1 MEEQRT
7 VGRDWVRAGSAN
19 GVPEYEWV
27 GPRGAKPLLDEL
39 TAVDLERGVSLYA
52 MVDNWRGWVN
62 RRVERIE
69 LIDAVA
75 SRRYISLD
83 CTLRERYALRAA
95 DGTEHLYVPLSL
107 HEKRRV
113 TRFSVRDESGR
124 ALPILTQA
132 RSAYLGT
139 ATLAVAALAVWEQV
153 VNQPWDAGLIAPDVL
168 ADLDYIST
176 QDWRSAL
183 ARLRVLSEVPSPQR
197 DQHER
202 ELREPGG
209 KPITVSEP
217 RQALMP
223 LTDATRKLSR
233 QWRQV
238 LTNRAT
244 TDGVKASRDPA
255 AAFGDLVHDFARNFL
270 IVVLVSD
277 FAGSGVVNSAR
288 LAHSAL
294 AEQVPVDTGREHHRL
309 LKMSFEEQRRV
320 PPPYVLSGLR
330 RAVGPPGLVAS
341 SAKTLQRAWW
351 CVVTTACFPPRL
363 KRVGRASRARALWLG
378 DRAHALAVAA
388 RRPRSALSRAW
399 KVSRRVVQSGLILI
413 RKGQRAVAV
422 RPKIFSV
429 PTPAIGRCDC
439 YHLEV
444 EAPEGLQITGA
455 ELRPW
460 SDREGLVT
468 EVDRVSRSVQRVH
481 LHLAGVH
488 QAASGEAR
496 IKLRPRTW
504 NDLMPACV
512 AAAIT
517 VALLAWMGS
526 SWDGLGKSKMQA
538 GGLLLALPAALGFF
552 VSRRSESGLVTSVL
566 RGVRV
571 LAFLIGIYALTG
583 VAVVL
588 ADDKCATQREGWLWS
603 DHTMLECGPDYL
615 WVLCLLALLTL
626 LPLALATA
634 RAWDP
639 PLRRDIDDDGE
650 DFDPSLRSASRTE
663 SPDA

>member
-1 MEEQRT
+1 MPAQEQGGGELEQRAVAGQRVS
-7 VGRDWVRAGSAN
+7 VGGTWRE
-19 GVPEYEWV
+19 PEYEST
-27 GPRGAKPLLDEL
+27 GPIGAKPLLDEL

-62 RRVERIE
+62 RRVERVE

-83 CTLRERYALRAA
+83 CTLRERYKLRAA
-95 DGTEHLYVPLSL
+95 DGNEHFYVPLSL

-139 ATLAVAALAVWEQV
+139 VTLAVAALGVWTEV
-153 VNQPWDAGLIAPDVL
+153 KGPWQTGLIAPDVL
-168 ADLDYIST
+168 ADLDYIAT

-183 ARLRVLSEVPSPQR
+183 ARLRVLADVPSTQR
-197 DQHER
+197 DDRER
-202 ELREPGG
+202 ELRELGG
-209 KPITVSEP
+209 KPIATLDP
-217 RQALMP
+217 RQALIP
-223 LTDATRKLSR
+223 CTDNTLDLSR
-233 QWRQV
+233 QWRHV
-238 LTNRAT
+238 LTSRRCSE
-244 TDGVKASRDPA
+244 ASAMRDPA
-255 AAFGDLVHDFARNFL
+255 AAFGDLAHDFAHNFL
-270 IVVLVSD
+270 IVALVSD
-277 FAGSGVVNSAR
+277 APRLRVDDSRLDVHAAGSQDAR
-288 LAHSAL
+288 GGQAPEPPM
-294 AEQVPVDTGREHHRL
+294 AEQLAVPTGTEQHRL

-320 PPPYVLSGLR
+320 PPPYVLGGLR
-330 RAVGPPGLVAS
+330 RAMRPSAIIATGASKLRRGWWLLVYA
-341 SAKTLQRAWW
+341 
-351 CVVTTACFPPRL
+351 VCFPLTGRRSIAAAL
-363 KRVGRASRARALWLG
+363 LRVIRGART
-378 DRAHALAVAA
+378 
-388 RRPRSALSRAW
+388 
-399 KVSRRVVQSGLILI
+399 LI
-413 RKGQRAVAV
+413 RKGERALAV

-455 ELRPW
+455 ELRPL
-460 SDREGLVT
+460 SPVEREGLGG
-468 EVDRVSRSVQRVH
+468 EVDRVTRSVQRVH

-496 IKLRPRTW
+496 IALRPRTW

-512 AAAIT
+512 AGTMT
-517 VALLAWMGS
+517 VALLVWIGS
-526 SWDGLGKSKMQA
+526 SWDALGESKMRA
-538 GGLLLALPAALGFF
+538 TGLLLTLPAALGFF
-552 VSRRSESGLVTSVL
+552 VSRKTEAGLVTSVL

-571 LAFLIGIYALTG
+571 LAFLTGAYALMG

-588 ADDKCATQREGWLWS
+588 ADDDCARRKADWLWS
-603 DHTMLECGPDYL
+603 DHSTLSCGPNYL
-615 WVLCLLALLTL
+615 WMLSVLALLTL
-626 LPLALATA
+626 LPLAVATV

-650 DFDPSLRSASRTE
+650 DFDPSQLSPGRAE
-663 SPDA
+663 SQDP